1 MDIQELTKRIERV
14 EKRATDRYLNTKEA
28 ADFLRIGVSALN
40 KITSPKNMLIPVA
53 SFGGKNKIFD
63 RNDLI
68 AFVESRKQEP
78 IRQ

>member
-1 MDIQELTKRIERV
+1 MSIEELAKRLERV
-14 EKRATDRYLNTKEA
+14 EKKVADRYLNTKEA

-40 KITSPKNMLIPVA
+40 KITCKDNMLIPVA
-53 SFGGKNKIFD
+53 KFGGKNKIFD